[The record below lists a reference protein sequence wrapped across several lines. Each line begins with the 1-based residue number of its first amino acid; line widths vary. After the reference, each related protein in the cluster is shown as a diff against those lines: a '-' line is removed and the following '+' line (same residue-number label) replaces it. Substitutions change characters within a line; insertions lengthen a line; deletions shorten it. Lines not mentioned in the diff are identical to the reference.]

1 MADTDA
7 IVVFMTAANGEEAT
21 RLAEML
27 VGAHLA
33 ACVQILPEME
43 SVYRWQGKI
52 ERQSEILL
60 LAKTTREKFAE
71 LERASSRSQHRSRA
85 ERKGF
90 YFVHAAREL
99 RRGRCS
105 LCSRRGLRT
114 ATASRFPGRSCSLC
128 SRRGLRTATASRFPG
143 RDVLRGRRSLSGRR

>member
-1 MADTDA
+1 MPDTDA

-21 RLAEML
+21 RLADML

-60 LAKTTREKFAE
+60 LAKTTRAKFAE
-71 LERASSRSQHRSRA
+71 LELEVRALHSYDTPEIIAVPVVDGSTPYLDWLS
-85 ERKGF
+85 K
-90 YFVHAAREL
+90 
-99 RRGRCS
+99 
-105 LCSRRGLRT
+105 
-114 ATASRFPGRSCSLC
+114 ATDPHSPE
-128 SRRGLRTATASRFPG
+128 
-143 RDVLRGRRSLSGRR
+143 

>member
-7 IVVFMTAANGEEAT
+7 IVVFIAAANGEEAT

-43 SVYRWQGKI
+43 SVYRWQGAI

-60 LAKTTREKFAE
+60 LAKTTRAKFDD
-71 LERASSRSQHRSRA
+71 LEREVRA
-85 ERKGF
+85 LHS
-90 YFVHAAREL
+90 Y
-99 RRGRCS
+99 
-105 LCSRRGLRT
+105 
-114 ATASRFPGRSCSLC
+114 
-128 SRRGLRTATASRFPG
+128 
-143 RDVLRGRRSLSGRR
+143 DVPEIIAVPVVMGSAPYLHWLKDV